1 MLTKSP
7 SEHTQV
13 PICIWVFE
21 VSQHVFNKPMFQFGF
36 PYKNTFSPEAYTAAF
51 LVVQHS
57 SNASLI
63 EKVIKIF
70 SEANNSQI
78 NKPDMVYLIDR
89 SRVLQN
95 LLQIYG
101 TQYKILEDG
110 KIGLFPIENP
120 EGVDERRKEMEMESL
135 ENYISDTKGI

>member
-1 MLTKSP
+1 
-7 SEHTQV
+7 
-13 PICIWVFE
+13 
-21 VSQHVFNKPMFQFGF
+21 
-36 PYKNTFSPEAYTAAF
+36 
-51 LVVQHS
+51 
-57 SNASLI
+57 
-63 EKVIKIF
+63 
-70 SEANNSQI
+70 
-78 NKPDMVYLIDR
+78 MVYLIDR